1 MLDQQLPH
9 VDPTSFDIPDTTM
22 ETDHNELPP
31 YSRLPSLN
39 TGRSSEAGSE
49 HAAIIASEKD
59 PRIFEEVREIS
70 PIVPLDNEPGHA
82 PESVLTRG
90 LQVPSK
96 FQTVTSGFKYPQ
108 LLASCNVSKEQWSV
122 FTNEVKSLAKLDGT
136 QWLTTIGAGAGTW
149 LVGGL
154 LIGWLALVPAAVVGH
169 KMRKHREH
177 DNLLAA
183 AEGGL
188 LATCVQRWN
197 TNYFN
202 SRGLA
207 IRIDLPGQASDMSEM
222 DLSTSRKFK
231 RQLNGKTAPS
241 EKKQQRSERRD
252 QRSRT
257 KAAKKGRIVIIPLN
271 QTTMVAAQ
279 EAHRAGGHVTPTSED
294 ELTLYG
300 ASVAPGDTHQNEAK
314 PL

>member
-1 MLDQQLPH
+1 MLVQQSPLMAP
-9 VDPTSFDIPDTTM
+9 PTFDTNRISM
-22 ETDHNELPP
+22 ENEHQELPA
-31 YSRLPSLN
+31 YSRHPSQGGDGLL
-39 TGRSSEAGSE
+39 EAE
-49 HAAIIASEKD
+49 YQRATNPALEKD
-59 PRIFEEVREIS
+59 ATLFEEVREVS
-70 PIVPLDNEPGHA
+70 PIVPHNNEPGHA

-108 LLASCNVSKEQWSV
+108 LLASCNVSKAQWSA
-122 FTNEVKSLAKLDGT
+122 FTSEVKSLAKLDSS

-154 LIGWLALVPAAVVGH
+154 LIGWLALIPAAVVGQ
-169 KMRKHREH
+169 KMRKNREL

-197 TNYFN
+197 TTYFN
-202 SRGLA
+202 SRGLT
-207 IRIDLPGQASDMSEM
+207 IRIDLPGHTSDMSEM
-222 DLSTSRKFK
+222 DLSTSKMFK
-231 RQLNGKTAPS
+231 RKLNGKPAPT
-241 EKKQQRSERRD
+241 EKKQARCERKEV
-252 QRSRT
+252 RSRT

-271 QTTMVAAQ
+271 ETTLGAARDADQ
-279 EAHRAGGHVTPTSED
+279 PRTGVTYPSDE

-300 ASVAPGDTHQNEAK
+300 ASVGPDDLTPNESK
-314 PL
+314 P

>member
-1 MLDQQLPH
+1 MLVQHSAHMGPA
-9 VDPTSFDIPDTTM
+9 TSDTPRTSM
-22 ETDHNELPP
+22 ENDYQELPA
-31 YSRLPSLN
+31 YSMHPLQGADGLA
-39 TGRSSEAGSE
+39 EAE
-49 HAAIIASEKD
+49 YQQAANPAFEKNVTI
-59 PRIFEEVREIS
+59 REEIRELS
-70 PIVPLDNEPGHA
+70 PIMPDNNESGHA
-82 PESVLTRG
+82 TESVLTRG

-96 FQTVTSGFKYPQ
+96 FQTVTSGFKYPR
-108 LLASCNVSKEQWSV
+108 LLAACNVSKEQWSV
-122 FTNEVKSLAKLDGT
+122 FTSEVKSLAKMDGS

-154 LIGWLALVPAAVVGH
+154 LIGWLAFIPAAVIGQ

-197 TNYFN
+197 TTYFN
-202 SRGLA
+202 SRGLS

-222 DLSTSRKFK
+222 DLSTSKKFK
-231 RQLNGKTAPS
+231 RQLNSKMAPT
-241 EKKQQRSERRD
+241 ERKQARCERKEL
-252 QRSRT
+252 RSRT

-271 QTTMVAAQ
+271 ATTLGAAK
-279 EAHRAGGHVTPTSED
+279 EASQSRDGITYPSKE

-300 ASVAPGDTHQNEAK
+300 ASVGPEDTKSNE
-314 PL
+314 PRV

>member
-1 MLDQQLPH
+1 MDAERTDLPA
-9 VDPTSFDIPDTTM
+9 
-22 ETDHNELPP
+22 
-31 YSRLPSLN
+31 YSRHPL
-39 TGRSSEAGSE
+39 GGADGFYEANHQRVVSGETEKGSM
-49 HAAIIASEKD
+49 I
-59 PRIFEEVREIS
+59 REEIREVS
-70 PIVPLDNEPGHA
+70 PIIPQNNEPGHA
-82 PESVLTRG
+82 TESVLTRG

-108 LLASCNVSKEQWSV
+108 LLSSCNVSKDQWSI
-122 FTNEVKSLAKLDGT
+122 FTNEVKSLAKLDSS

-154 LIGWLALVPAAVVGH
+154 LIGWLSLIPAAVVGQ
-169 KMRKHREH
+169 KMRKHKEH

-197 TNYFN
+197 KTYFN

-222 DLSTSRKFK
+222 DLSTSRTFK
-231 RQLNGKTAPS
+231 RQLNGQTAPTGKKQARS
-241 EKKQQRSERRD
+241 EKKEL
-252 QRSRT
+252 RSRT

-271 QTTMVAAQ
+271 QTTLDAAQ
-279 EAHRAGGHVTPTSED
+279 AGQQFSVEVVGTPDE

-300 ASVAPGDTHQNEAK
+300 ASVDPRETQPEESK
-314 PL
+314 L

>member
-1 MLDQQLPH
+1 MLVQHSPH
-9 VDPTSFDIPDTTM
+9 MDPITFDTPRISM
-22 ETDHNELPP
+22 ENDHQELPA
-31 YSRLPSLN
+31 YSRLPLQ
-39 TGRSSEAGSE
+39 GGDGLSEAE
-49 HAAIIASEKD
+49 YQRAANPALEKD
-59 PRIFEEVREIS
+59 ATIREEVRELS
-70 PIVPLDNEPGHA
+70 PIVPHDDEPGHA

-108 LLASCNVSKEQWSV
+108 LLASCNVSKEQWSN
-122 FTNEVKSLAKLDGT
+122 FTGEVKSLAKLDGS

-154 LIGWLALVPAAVVGH
+154 LIGWLALIPAAVIGQ
-169 KMRKHREH
+169 KMRKNREH

-197 TNYFN
+197 TTYFN
-202 SRGLA
+202 SRGLT

-222 DLSTSRKFK
+222 DLSTSKKFK
-231 RQLNGKTAPS
+231 RQLSGKSAPT
-241 EKKQQRSERRD
+241 EKKQARCERKEL
-252 QRSRT
+252 RSRT

-271 QTTMVAAQ
+271 ETTLGAAR
-279 EAHRAGGHVTPTSED
+279 EAPESHAGVTYPSEE

-300 ASVAPGDTHQNEAK
+300 ASVGPGDTNSNEPKA
-314 PL
+314 

>member
-1 MLDQQLPH
+1 MLVQHSPLM
-9 VDPTSFDIPDTTM
+9 DPTTFGTTRISM
-22 ETDHNELPP
+22 ENDHQELPA
-31 YSRLPSLN
+31 YSRHPLHGSDTL
-39 TGRSSEAGSE
+39 SEAE
-49 HAAIIASEKD
+49 YQRAVNPALEKD
-59 PRIFEEVREIS
+59 VTIFDEVREVS
-70 PIVPLDNEPGHA
+70 PIVPGNNEPGHA
-82 PESVLTRG
+82 TESVLTRG

-108 LLASCNVSKEQWSV
+108 LLASCDVSKEQWSS
-122 FTNEVKSLAKLDGT
+122 FTGEVKSLAKLDGS

-154 LIGWLALVPAAVVGH
+154 LIGWLALIPAAVVGQ
-169 KMRKHREH
+169 KMRKSREY

-197 TNYFN
+197 TTYFN
-202 SRGLA
+202 SRGLT

-222 DLSTSRKFK
+222 DLSTSKKFK
-231 RQLNGKTAPS
+231 RQLNGKSAPTERKQARC
-241 EKKQQRSERRD
+241 EKKEL
-252 QRSRT
+252 RSRT

-271 QTTMVAAQ
+271 ETTLGAAR
-279 EAHRAGGHVTPTSED
+279 EAPEFDTRVTYLSEE

-300 ASVAPGDTHQNEAK
+300 ASVGPEDINSNEPKA
-314 PL
+314 